1 MKKLVLIGFVFLLC
15 GCSIIEESAHD
26 VSSTKYGVAKNS
38 VSGYASAVKLAYTE
52 YLYANAM
59 GTYEVLD
66 NSTLV
71 NIDGVDVSL
80 NVKYYG
86 EDVKCDVVNIVN
98 SDVKLDNCSIYGYL
112 FKYDGDVIEKK

>member
-71 NIDGVDVSL
+71 NIDGVDVNL

-98 SDVKLDNCSIYGYL
+98 SDVKLDNCSIYGYS

>member
-1 MKKLVLIGFVFLLC
+1 VKKLVLIGFVFLLC

-98 SDVKLDNCSIYGYL
+98 SDVKLDNCSIYGYS

>member
-1 MKKLVLIGFVFLLC
+1 MKKFVLIGFVFLLC

-98 SDVKLDNCSIYGYL
+98 GDVKLDNCSIYGYS
-112 FKYDGDVIEKK
+112 FKYDGDVIEKN